1 MVLVF
6 EWVLRKPA
14 QGKPAKHKKT
24 AVTLSNG
31 CLLIFRSET
40 LKKDY
45 FLEDESKRSSN
56 GDEVSATYLAPGV
69 SLSTTL
75 PFLT

>member
-1 MVLVF
+1 MLCRKF
-6 EWVLRKPA
+6 DTGNLTGGKKQQPLRCA
-14 QGKPAKHKKT
+14 T
-24 AVTLSNG
+24 AVV
-31 CLLIFRSET
+31 FRSET

-45 FLEDESKRSSN
+45 FLDDESKRSSN